1 MYSLFSCYLR
11 GMLWVFKLFLQYHNI
26 IFLIR
31 KPIIWQRDYQWV
43 YSDSLVHYHPYFF
56 FDDHLQYMLYKMG
69 TLRYQHFTLNLTF
82 ALRYLAFA
90 AWQLHI
96 FSMSDV
102 EWLTASQCPPGN
114 WLSFGYAYD
123 QHTKHIKPV
132 QKHETVNM
140 QSKVMMHSYSYSTYL
155 CQ

>member
-31 KPIIWQRDYQWV
+31 KPTNMAKRLLV
-43 YSDSLVHYHPYFF
+43 SGDSLVHSHPQLFF
-56 FDDHLQYMLYKMG
+56 AWSLAVHAVQNGHSEIPTHHIKSK
-69 TLRYQHFTLNLTF
+69 LRS
-82 ALRYLAFA
+82 
-90 AWQLHI
+90 QLPSFCCLPITHI
-96 FSMSDV
+96 LHVRDV
-102 EWLTASQCPPGN
+102 EWLTASQCLPGN

-140 QSKVMMHSYSYSTYL
+140 QSSHDAL
-155 CQ
+155 LQL

>member
-31 KPIIWQRDYQWV
+31 KPTNMAKRLLV
-43 YSDSLVHYHPYFF
+43 SGDSLVHSHPQFF
-56 FDDHLQYMLYKMG
+56 LHDHLQYKMG
-69 TLRYQHFTLNLTF
+69 TLKFQHFTLNLTF
-82 ALRYLAFA
+82 ALSYLAFA
-90 AWQLHI
+90 ACQLHI

-102 EWLTASQCPPGN
+102 EWLTANQCPPGN
-114 WLSFGYAYD
+114 WLSFGYACD

-132 QKHETVNM
+132 QKHEMVNM